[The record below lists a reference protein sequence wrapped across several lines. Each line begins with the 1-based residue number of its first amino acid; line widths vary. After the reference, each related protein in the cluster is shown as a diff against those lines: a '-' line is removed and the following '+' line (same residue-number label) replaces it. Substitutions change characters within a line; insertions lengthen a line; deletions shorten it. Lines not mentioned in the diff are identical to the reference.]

1 MAFTLQ
7 PEADIGPDHH
17 QPRYQLT
24 PGERAE
30 LAKHAARCGI
40 CLSTGYGVGDGDG
53 HCFAYRDMEWQMERD
68 GKERNTPT
76 VEVPVLKPEDFERE
90 GLRRMGGG
98 R

>member
-1 MAFTLQ
+1 MN
-7 PEADIGPDHH
+7 EIDMGPDHH

-40 CLSTGYGVGDGDG
+40 CLSSNGG

-76 VEVPVLKPEDFERE
+76 VEVPVLKPEDFDRE
-90 GLRRMGGG
+90 ALRRVSGG
-98 R
+98 RAV